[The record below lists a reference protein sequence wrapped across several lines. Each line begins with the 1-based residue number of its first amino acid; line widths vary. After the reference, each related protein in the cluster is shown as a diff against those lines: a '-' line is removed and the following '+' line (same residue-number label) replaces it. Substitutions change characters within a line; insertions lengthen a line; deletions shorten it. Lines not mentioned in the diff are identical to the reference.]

1 MRFPW
6 LILSASGN
14 APLLKT
20 YFFTGYLHGFFRFGI
35 VFSLG
40 IGATVNAP
48 RFG

>member
-6 LILSASGN
+6 RPLPVGQR
-14 APLLKT
+14 PLLKA

-40 IGATVNAP
+40 IRAGMNAP

>member
-1 MRFPW
+1 MRLP
-6 LILSASGN
+6 LRPLPVGRR
-14 APLLKT
+14 PLLKA

-40 IGATVNAP
+40 IRATVYAP